1 LAIIFPRA
9 GNLLTGMKIPLIK
22 TRGKR
27 TILESIIMLEGLSV
41 AGAES
46 KIPKQEKQKP
56 ERMIVPSKIGI
67 VFNPVD
73 RKGMAKTERIKV
85 IVTPKRKPA
94 RMSPKRINSREIGQ
108 LTNLSRVCVLVSQG
122 VIIGPTEEEVKKS
135 ARTIT
140 IGNRELKGIF
150 LPRKKAK
157 KRKPGKIKP

>member
-1 LAIIFPRA
+1 MAIIFPRA

-27 TILESIIMLEGLSV
+27 TILENIIMLEGLSV
-41 AGAES
+41 AGAEN
-46 KIPKQEKQKP
+46 KIPKQEKQNP
-56 ERMIVPSKIGI
+56 ERIIVPSRTAIL
-67 VFNPVD
+67 FNPINK
-73 RKGMAKTERIKV
+73 KGMAKTERVKV
-85 IVTPKRKPA
+85 IATPKRKPA
-94 RMSPKRINSREIGQ
+94 RISPKRINSREIGQ

-140 IGNRELKGIF
+140 IGNKELKGIF